1 MCPPKV
7 LRPRL
12 AVLVGPSTGLGDW
25 AVAAVLRA
33 IPMWEG
39 FRETGLRVAVTVCT
53 SWRVVCRALS
63 VVVLAKASANYGAS
77 LVP

>member
-1 MCPPKV
+1 M
-7 LRPRL
+7 
-12 AVLVGPSTGLGDW
+12 
-25 AVAAVLRA
+25 AAVLRA